1 MKNLSLPSLLSKY
14 SIEDIEGNII
24 KKFVD
29 DNNLDYQSSDYLKKY
44 LSAVT
49 LHDEIMNYLSAINHS
64 TLEEIVVDME
74 LLMPSCDKKN
84 NGAFFTPQYIV
95 DYIISTVAP
104 GENAKVIDP
113 SCGSGAFLLGL
124 IPS

>member
-49 LHDEIMNYLSAINHS
+49 LHDEIMNYLI
-64 TLEEIVVDME
+64 
-74 LLMPSCDKKN
+74 
-84 NGAFFTPQYIV
+84 
-95 DYIISTVAP
+95 TVP
-104 GENAKVIDP
+104 
-113 SCGSGAFLLGL
+113 
-124 IPS
+124 